1 MSKLKTNKTLHS
13 RQRLAGFTPTPK
25 TFGSGGLPPTTNA
38 LVWGFTLRRTRL
50 RRNLAAS
57 AVRTWFHQNLV
68 SVKGFTLIE
77 LLVVISLIG
86 VLTTLVLAN
95 LNAAR
100 ERGRDAQRK
109 ADMRNIQTAIRL
121 YYNDQ
126 GGYPSSVTGQILG
139 CGSGGSSACIWD
151 AEWSVGTM
159 VYMSTLPTDPLP
171 NVDYFYDQTDPDNYT
186 LSACLENTSDDKG
199 VTDPTATW
207 CPTQYVYRV
216 KP

>member
-1 MSKLKTNKTLHS
+1 MTEPAISHQPSAISK
-13 RQRLAGFTPTPK
+13 
-25 TFGSGGLPPTTNA
+25 
-38 LVWGFTLRRTRL
+38 GFTLIRTRL
-50 RRNLAAS
+50 GRNLAAS
-57 AVRTWFHQNLV
+57 AVRAWFHQNLV

-100 ERGRDAQRK
+100 ERGRDALRK
-109 ADMRNIQTAIRL
+109 ADMRSIQTALRL

-126 GGYPSSVTGQILG
+126 GGYPGSNNSVILG
-139 CGSGGSSACIWD
+139 CVDGTTACTWG
-151 AEWSVGTM
+151 AEWSAGT
-159 VYMSTLPTDPLP
+159 VLYMSTLPTDPLP
-171 NVDYFYDQTDPDNYT
+171 NVDYFYDQTNPDNYT

-199 VTDPTATW
+199 VTDASATW

-216 KP
+216 RP